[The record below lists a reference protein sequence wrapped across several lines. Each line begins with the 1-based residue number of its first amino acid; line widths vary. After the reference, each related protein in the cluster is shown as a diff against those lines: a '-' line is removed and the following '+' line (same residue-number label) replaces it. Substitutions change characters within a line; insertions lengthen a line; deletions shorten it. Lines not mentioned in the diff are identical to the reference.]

1 MCKYKRNLGE
11 VSKKKGKR
19 KKGLK
24 QRGNGILTVLK
35 GWENCELY
43 VYISRSERG

>member
-24 QRGNGILTVLK
+24 QNTNYLK
-35 GWENCELY
+35 VERIVGY
-43 VYISRSERG
+43 TFVYIKV